1 MCCLVVACEQV
12 GADGVE
18 VVVAGECGFGLG
30 CCELPQAGLG
40 AVDHGDG
47 DDAVEGDHWPWH
59 QAVQQLVQAE
69 DLVARCCGSVRPRRR
84 WVTPAAARAREHL
97 QLIRK
102 VLSRPLDPPHPGI
115 PVPSGLSDCAK
126 ALVNAGMVGAG
137 GVEPPSSSVSANH
150 RGTAVRTAV
159 PAGRA
164 RP

>member
-84 WVTPAAARAREHL
+84 WVTPAA
-97 QLIRK
+97 
-102 VLSRPLDPPHPGI
+102 PGQENTF
-115 PVPSGLSDCAK
+115 S
-126 ALVNAGMVGAG
+126 
-137 GVEPPSSSVSANH
+137 
-150 RGTAVRTAV
+150 
-159 PAGRA
+159 
-164 RP
+164 